1 MDPQFVE
8 APDETLRRIKSDN
21 YKQAAAKIQRIKDV
35 MQEDFSI
42 AVDPRM
48 ALLNV
53 WLILQRVERE
63 GLL

>member
-8 APDETLRRIKSDN
+8 EPDETLRRIKADN

-48 ALLNV
+48 ALVNV
-53 WLILQRVERE
+53 WPILQGVERE